1 MNIYPVLS
9 MASKTL
15 SIGMV
20 IGAILAATFAF
31 ATLFS
36 NETATAQ
43 VMQHQQQMQHQ
54 PSSDHQQQGMH
65 HSMFNANGMSMVQDV
80 RISGV
85 SITGDNSVSVNLTY
99 TGNGTSPGVT
109 VVAITNHEA
118 MRNMMRGGGGE
129 QMGGG
134 QMDMGMMNQG
144 MMDMGGMNN
153 TGRMMGGGGG
163 MMDMGTGNQTGMMM
177 GADSSMMM
185 GGTPSDMMM
194 SMAGSQ
200 TGSAVVNSGWQSGTT
215 ISIILEG
222 DGSAHEA
229 SDIHV
234 MVFPH
239 LT

>member
-1 MNIYPVLS
+1 MNIYSVLS
-9 MASKTL
+9 MVNKTL

-20 IGAILAATFAF
+20 IGTIVTATLVI

-54 PSSDHQQQGMH
+54 PTSGHQQQGMH

-85 SITGDNSVSVNLTY
+85 SITGDNTVSINLTHA
-99 TGNGTSPGVT
+99 GNGTSPSIT
-109 VVAITNHEA
+109 IIAMTNHMET
-118 MRNMMRGGGGE
+118 MNMM
-129 QMGGG
+129 MGGG
-134 QMDMGMMNQG
+134 HMDMGMMNQG
-144 MMDMGGMNN
+144 MMDIGGMNN
-153 TGRMMGGGGG
+153 TGGMMGGGH
-163 MMDMGTGNQTGMMM
+163 MDMGMM
-177 GADSSMMM
+177 GN
-185 GGTPSDMMM
+185 TTSDMMM
-194 SMAGSQ
+194 PIAGSQ
-200 TGSAVVNSGWQSGTT
+200 TGSAVVNSGWHSGSS
-215 ISIILEG
+215 ISILLEG